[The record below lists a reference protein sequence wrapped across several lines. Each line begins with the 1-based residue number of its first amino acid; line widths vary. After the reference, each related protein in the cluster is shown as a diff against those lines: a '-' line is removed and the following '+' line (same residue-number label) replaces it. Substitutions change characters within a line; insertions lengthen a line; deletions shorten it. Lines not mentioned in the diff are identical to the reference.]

1 MILLQK
7 YKHRERSET
16 NHGQAHGHQAVPQPV
31 KDIVKQNQKKNHGQA
46 HGQQAVYLAVE
57 NVPEPKS
64 PRFAQG
70 QRIQRQK

>member
-7 YKHRERSET
+7 FKHKEYSEE
-16 NHGQAHGHQAVPQPV
+16 
-31 KDIVKQNQKKNHGQA
+31 KHGQA

-57 NVPEPKS
+57 NIPEKNNGQAHSQQAVYLAVENNAEPKS